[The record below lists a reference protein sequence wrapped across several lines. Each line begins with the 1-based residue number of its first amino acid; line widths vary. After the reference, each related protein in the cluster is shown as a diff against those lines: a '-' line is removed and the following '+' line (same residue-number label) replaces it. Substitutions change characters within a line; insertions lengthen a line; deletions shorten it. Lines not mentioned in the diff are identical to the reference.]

1 MRGPM
6 TPDVRV
12 PSERDGEQIARLIS
26 ISINSPFE
34 RISARV
40 PTWPLGDLRV
50 VYDGDRVIAVAG
62 EMHFL
67 QWFGGRPLPMSGI
80 FGVATLPEHRRS
92 GLASA
97 VVRSLLDAARE
108 RGDPVSALYPAV
120 LRPYRRLG
128 YELAGTFTKHR
139 LPLDAIPSGSA
150 TELPPVRLL
159 ELDHDLEELKACYH
173 EWARGHTGTIEPDD
187 VMWTTRLLS
196 RPGDDTFR
204 AVVVSGGRGIEGFAA
219 FVRQPAPG
227 PLEVAF
233 GLACNPLV
241 ATTGPALGSLLR
253 YFRDHR
259 GVGRWLEWA
268 GPPNDPAS
276 LVVQEQ
282 SIEQSYRYGWMLRLL
297 DVPAALEQ
305 RGYPSED
312 GTCTIAVEDSL
323 FPENAGPWKV
333 EAERGKVAVRRE
345 EGGGRRAVPIGALSA
360 MFSGYLRPADA
371 VRLGYLDADDPSV
384 ELLTRLFAGPD
395 PWCPFFF

>member
-1 MRGPM
+1 M
-6 TPDVRV
+6 TASVRI

-26 ISINSPFE
+26 DAINSPLE

-40 PTWPLGDLRV
+40 PTWPLADLRAA
-50 VYDGDRVIAVAG
+50 YEDGRMIAVAG

-67 QWFGGRPLPMSGI
+67 QWFGGQPLQMSGI
-80 FGVATLPEHRRS
+80 FGVATQPERRRS
-92 GLASA
+92 GFASA
-97 VVRSLLDAARE
+97 AVRSLLEAARE
-108 RGDPVSALYPAV
+108 RGDPVSALFPAV

-139 LPLDAIPSGSA
+139 LALDAIPAWSSA
-150 TELPPVRLL
+150 ELPPVELL
-159 ELDHDLEELKACYH
+159 DRERDLDDLKACYRA
-173 EWARGHTGTIEPDD
+173 WARGHNGTIEPDD
-187 VMWTTRLLS
+187 AVWASRLLS

-204 AVVVSGGRGIEGFAA
+204 VVVVRGAEGIEGFATFRREA
-219 FVRQPAPG
+219 TPG

-233 GLACNPLV
+233 GLACGLFV
-241 ATTGPALGSLLR
+241 STTGAGLRSLLR

-276 LVVQEQ
+276 LLLEDQT
-282 SIEQSYRYGWMLRLL
+282 IEPSYRYGWMLRLL
-297 DVPAALEQ
+297 DVPAALER

-312 GTCTIAVEDSL
+312 GSCTIAVDDPL
-323 FPENAGPWKV
+323 FPQNAGPWRI
-333 EAERGKVAVRRE
+333 EAERGKVAVVAAD
-345 EGGGRRAVPIGALSA
+345 GPSGRAVPIGALSS

-371 VRLGYLDADDPSV
+371 VRLGHLVADDPAV
-384 ELLTRLFAGPD
+384 DLLSRLFAGPD